1 MKQSDSPT
9 PSASNNTETVF
20 IEDNLTQSLG
30 SEKAV
35 V

>member
-1 MKQSDSPT
+1 MKQSDSLT
-9 PSASNNTETVF
+9 PSASNNTETVST
-20 IEDNLTQSLG
+20 EDNLTPSLG